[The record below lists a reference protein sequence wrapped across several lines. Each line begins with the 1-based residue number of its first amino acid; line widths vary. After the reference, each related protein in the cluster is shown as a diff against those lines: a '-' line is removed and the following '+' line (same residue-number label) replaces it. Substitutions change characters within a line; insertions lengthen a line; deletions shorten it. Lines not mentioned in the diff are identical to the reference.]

1 MFVASEDNQAE
12 LGEVLAQ
19 YFSEHGAPV
28 VYVYQRNGR
37 LPDKQRFSAELK
49 HRLEL
54 AMMQA

>member
-37 LPDKQRFSAELK
+37 LPDKQRFSANTVLS
-49 HRLEL
+49 
-54 AMMQA
+54 